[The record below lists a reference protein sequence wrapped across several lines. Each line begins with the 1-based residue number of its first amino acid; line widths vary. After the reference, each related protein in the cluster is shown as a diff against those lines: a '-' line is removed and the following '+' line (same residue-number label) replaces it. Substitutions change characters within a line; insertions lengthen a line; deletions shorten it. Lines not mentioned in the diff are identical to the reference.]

1 MSPSSHRRCR
11 TAVVASLRGAMS
23 ECDHRTGRIW
33 TLRREAKQRQRCD
46 NGDAT
51 TATFTTTRRRRYETD
66 RRLHSVQTDVEIVLV
81 EHVYIAPGGLH
92 SGSGAF
98 LDSGQG
104 VQKGTGF
111 GYLIF
116 QTNLNIV

>member
-1 MSPSSHRRCR
+1 MSK
-11 TAVVASLRGAMS
+11 
-23 ECDHRTGRIW
+23 CDQFDDRIR

-51 TATFTTTRRRRYETD
+51 TATFTTTRRRRYEKK
-66 RRLHSVQTDVEIVLV
+66 RRLHSVQADVEIVLV
-81 EHVYIAPGGLH
+81 GHVYIAPGGFH

-104 VQKGTGF
+104 VQKGTGS
-111 GYLIF
+111 GHSTSV
-116 QTNLNIV
+116 QQVENGKSATNTIKS

>member
-1 MSPSSHRRCR
+1 MSK
-11 TAVVASLRGAMS
+11 
-23 ECDHRTGRIW
+23 CDQFDDRIR

-51 TATFTTTRRRRYETD
+51 TATFTTTRRRRYEED

-81 EHVYIAPGGLH
+81 GHVYIAPGGFH

-104 VQKGTGF
+104 VQKGTDF
-111 GYLIF
+111 GNLIF
-116 QTNLNIV
+116 ETNLNIV